1 MAVLRIRN
9 DFFRVVESISAN
21 FGTHEIVYVGNWDR
35 DEKNYPRNSLLKKPI
50 ALVEKSSLFF
60 SKLRYA
66 GSLRILGY
74 GLE

>member
-35 DEKNYPRNSLLKKPI
+35 DEKTTHETHCCKKPI

-66 GSLRILGY
+66 RI
-74 GLE
+74 